1 MGWRSLLRIIIV
13 LLVFLVLALG
23 ILWQFAF
30 PSIVEPPHEQSIA
43 PARSDVRSVRAM
55 L

>member
-1 MGWRSLLRIIIV
+1 MMGWRSLLRLIIV

-23 ILWQFAF
+23 IVWQFAF
-30 PSIVEPPHEQSIA
+30 PSVVEPPHEQ
-43 PARSDVRSVRAM
+43 ARSQSRMPGLRGT